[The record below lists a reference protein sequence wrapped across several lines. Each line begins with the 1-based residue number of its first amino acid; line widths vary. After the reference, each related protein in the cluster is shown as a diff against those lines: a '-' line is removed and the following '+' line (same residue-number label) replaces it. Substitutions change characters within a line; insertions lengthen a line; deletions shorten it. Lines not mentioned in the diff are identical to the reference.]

1 MELTIN
7 DSPMTPPGELTTW
20 GDLLD
25 WLETEHLKAG
35 QCITR
40 VTFAGNEEIQYRKPA
55 ALNRDIE
62 AIGSIQ
68 IESGEFD
75 AVIRESFEELEVELR
90 SALEST
96 RATIQ
101 LFEARNEE
109 AAYLRLGQVLDATR
123 IFYSLFSE
131 DLGWQSLDEIERVR
145 QTATLENAIR
155 QLITAQENRFWVA
168 ICDVLEYELI
178 PILESWLLVVE
189 KTRVHV
195 N

>member
-1 MELTIN
+1 MELIIN
-7 DSPMTPPGELTTW
+7 DAPMTPPGELTTW

-40 VTFAGNEEIQYRKPA
+40 VTFAGSEEIQYRKPA
-55 ALNRDIE
+55 ILNKGIE
-62 AIGSIQ
+62 AIGSIH

-75 AVIRESFEELEVELR
+75 TVIRESFEELEVELR

-101 LFEARNEE
+101 LFESRDEE
-109 AAYLRLGQVLDATR
+109 SAYLRLGQVLDATR

-168 ICDVLEYELI
+168 ICDVLEYELM
-178 PILESWLLVVE
+178 PILENWLQVVE
-189 KTRVHV
+189 KTRVQV